1 MYFGAVCSC
10 SSGEGGEGEEEEGA
24 STVLKQ
30 PSKVCRLVPVCQGG
44 WQEGAGRSR
53 GGEVWGTRRVSE
65 KQTQET
71 CEQGKKE
78 RNVEGLL
85 AREKTMHESAKRVS
99 KISGA
104 QGVLEIS

>member
-1 MYFGAVCSC
+1 M
-10 SSGEGGEGEEEEGA
+10 GGEG
-24 STVLKQ
+24 
-30 PSKVCRLVPVCQGG
+30 
-44 WQEGAGRSR
+44 
-53 GGEVWGTRRVSE
+53 WGTRRVSE

-85 AREKTMHESAKRVS
+85 AREKTMDESAKRVS